1 MDSYRII
8 VTPDAKADITE
19 LRDYIANVLLS
30 PKTARSYIQNLRKE
44 IGKLSEMPT
53 RIKLIDD
60 EPWHSRGVRKF
71 IVRNFLVYF
80 RVEEDK
86 NMNTIQDLYYGRIS
100 PYEMSIST
108 APEYQKLKALAD
120 KNEDLLRE
128 SLSDEQKELLDKLIE
143 SVTDISSIS
152 ERDMFI
158 AGFRLGMKLMIDVM
172 KDE

>member
-1 MDSYRII
+1 MTTS
-8 VTPDAKADITE
+8 V
-19 LRDYIANVLLS
+19 VFVC
-30 PKTARSYIQNLRKE
+30 
-44 IGKLSEMPT
+44 SEKGQM
-53 RIKLIDD
+53 KQ
-60 EPWHSRGVRKF
+60 
-71 IVRNFLVYF
+71 
-80 RVEEDK
+80 
-86 NMNTIQDLYYGRIS
+86 MNTIQDLYYGRIS
-100 PYEMSIST
+100 PYKMSIST

-143 SVTDISSIS
+143 SFTDISSIS

>member
-1 MDSYRII
+1 MTSY
-8 VTPDAKADITE
+8 V
-19 LRDYIANVLLS
+19 VFVC
-30 PKTARSYIQNLRKE
+30 
-44 IGKLSEMPT
+44 SE
-53 RIKLIDD
+53 K
-60 EPWHSRGVRKF
+60 G
-71 IVRNFLVYF
+71 LVN
-80 RVEEDK
+80 

-128 SLSDEQKELLDKLIE
+128 SLSNEEKELLDKLTENI
-143 SVTDISSIS
+143 TDISSIS

-172 KDE
+172 KDD

>member
-1 MDSYRII
+1 MTFYM
-8 VTPDAKADITE
+8 VF
-19 LRDYIANVLLS
+19 VC
-30 PKTARSYIQNLRKE
+30 
-44 IGKLSEMPT
+44 SE
-53 RIKLIDD
+53 K
-60 EPWHSRGVRKF
+60 GQV
-71 IVRNFLVYF
+71 N
-80 RVEEDK
+80 

-108 APEYQKLKALAD
+108 APEYQKLKALAA
-120 KNEDLLRE
+120 KNEDLFKE
-128 SLSDEQKELLDKLIE
+128 TLSDEQKELLVKLIE

>member
-1 MDSYRII
+1 
-8 VTPDAKADITE
+8 
-19 LRDYIANVLLS
+19 
-30 PKTARSYIQNLRKE
+30 
-44 IGKLSEMPT
+44 
-53 RIKLIDD
+53 
-60 EPWHSRGVRKF
+60 
-71 IVRNFLVYF
+71 
-80 RVEEDK
+80 
-86 NMNTIQDLYYGRIS
+86 MNTIQDLYYGRIS

-108 APEYQKLKALAD
+108 APEYHKLKALAD

-128 SLSDEQKELLDKLIE
+128 TLSDEQKELLDKLIE

>member
-1 MDSYRII
+1 
-8 VTPDAKADITE
+8 
-19 LRDYIANVLLS
+19 
-30 PKTARSYIQNLRKE
+30 
-44 IGKLSEMPT
+44 
-53 RIKLIDD
+53 
-60 EPWHSRGVRKF
+60 
-71 IVRNFLVYF
+71 
-80 RVEEDK
+80 
-86 NMNTIQDLYYGRIS
+86 MNTIQDLYYGRIS

-128 SLSDEQKELLDKLIE
+128 TLSNEQKELLDKLIE

-158 AGFRLGMKLMIDVM
+158 NGFRLGMKLMIDVM